1 MKWMVEIM
9 FWRKQKCKS
18 FKPKYSDY
26 PASLYADITDDPD
39 SWGMCCS
46 KEMAYKC
53 AEEYYDNYIRK
64 GKYDFLKTIC
74 LGVFIVAL
82 MMIPIFMMVF

>member
-1 MKWMVEIM
+1 M
-9 FWRKQKCKS
+9 FWNKQKCKG
-18 FKPKYSDY
+18 FKPKYNDY

-53 AEEYYDNYIRK
+53 AEEYYDSYIRK
-64 GKYDFLKTIC
+64 DKYDLLKTIS
-74 LGVFIVAL
+74 LGIVVVVL
-82 MMIPIFMMVF
+82 MMIPIFMLVF

>member
-1 MKWMVEIM
+1 M
-9 FWRKQKCKS
+9 FRKNCCKG
-18 FKPKYSDY
+18 FKPKYENY
-26 PASLYADITDDPD
+26 PASLYADITDNPD

-64 GKYDFLKTIC
+64 KKSDWLLFFFVL
-74 LGVFIVAL
+74 FL
-82 MMIPIFMMVF
+82 MMIPIFLLVFGK